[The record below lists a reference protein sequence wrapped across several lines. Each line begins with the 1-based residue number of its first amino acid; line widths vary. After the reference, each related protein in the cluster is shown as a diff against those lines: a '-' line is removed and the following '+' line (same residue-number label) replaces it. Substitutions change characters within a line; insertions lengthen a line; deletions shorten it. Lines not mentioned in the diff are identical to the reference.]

1 VHGANRLGTNS
12 LLDIVVFG
20 RRGGAHMARFA
31 ADSDL
36 PEATEDPEAGTVEL
50 LRHLL
55 RGPNLEFAADIR
67 ADLQRHMFDL
77 CGVLRDEDG
86 LRRLQGILGNLR
98 ERYKLIGVGDRGKT
112 FNTELMEAVE
122 LGFLLDVADAIVAAA
137 RTRDESRGGHY
148 REDHPLRDDDHWLVH
163 SLAYREGDGGVRME
177 YKDVKLGPYI
187 PMERKY

>member
-1 VHGANRLGTNS
+1 
-12 LLDIVVFG
+12 
-20 RRGGAHMARFA
+20 MAAFA
-31 ADSDL
+31 ASEAFPDL
-36 PEATEDPEAGTVEL
+36 PERPEAETVEM

-55 RGPNLEFAADIR
+55 KGPNLEWAADVR
-67 ADLQRHMFDL
+67 AGLQASMSDL
-77 CGVLRDEDG
+77 CGVIRSEDG
-86 LRRLQGILGNLR
+86 LRQLQGVLAGLR
-98 ERYKLIGVGDRGKT
+98 DRFRLVGVQDRGRL

-122 LGFLLDVADAIVAAA
+122 LGFLLDVADTVVAAA

-163 SLAYREGDGGVRME
+163 SLAYRDADGSVRME